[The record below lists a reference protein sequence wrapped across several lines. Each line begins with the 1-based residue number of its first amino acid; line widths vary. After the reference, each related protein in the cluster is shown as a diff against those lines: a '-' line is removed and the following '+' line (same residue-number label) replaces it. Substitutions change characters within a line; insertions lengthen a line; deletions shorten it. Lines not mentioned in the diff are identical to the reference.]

1 MMLLKAWVAIAFEVG
16 TNNDHYC
23 TNIYAL
29 LIFVGQL
36 FFNKLC
42 TYDITVQS
50 FFNQIVSSVT

>member
-1 MMLLKAWVAIAFEVG
+1 MMLLKAWVANAFAVG

-36 FFNKLC
+36 FFKQTMYL
-42 TYDITVQS
+42 
-50 FFNQIVSSVT
+50 